1 MNLEKFT
8 IKSQEALQLARDIA
22 ASKKHQEISS
32 LHLLSALTKDGKGI
46 VNSVFRR
53 LGVNIN
59 LLNEKIEEEL
69 DKIPHVFS
77 SENQVYLSS
86 ELDGVLKKAEQESR
100 ELQDEYISV
109 EHLLLSMTQEG
120 KASSVLKELGISRE
134 EIIKTLMD
142 IRGGQRV
149 LDQNP
154 EEKYEALKKYS
165 RDLTELARSGK
176 LDPVI
181 GREDEIRR
189 TIQILSRRTK
199 NNPVLIGL
207 PGVGKTAVVE
217 GLAQRIIK
225 GDVPESLKQK
235 KVIALDIAALVAGS
249 KFRGEFEERLK
260 AVLNE
265 VKRAEGR
272 IILFIDELHTIVG
285 AGAAEGSVD
294 ASNMLKPALAKGELR
309 CVGATTIKEYRRYI
323 EKDAALQRRFQ
334 PVYVGEPS
342 VQETISILR
351 GLKEKYEV
359 HHGVRIK
366 DSALVAAAM
375 LSNRYIAD
383 RYLPDKAIDL
393 VDEAA
398 ALLRTQL
405 ESEPQPIDDVKRK
418 ILQLEIEKQA
428 LKKES
433 DEDSLERLNGIEREL
448 SDLKEKQGELV
459 SRWQLEKE
467 AIKRIQDIKKK
478 VEEIKMKVEVVERQG
493 KLEEASRLKYGEIP
507 QLMKDYEEQN
517 KKLIDIQGS
526 GALLRQ
532 EVTEDEIALV
542 VSRWTGIPVAR
553 MLETEK
559 EKLLKME
566 ERIKRRIVGQD
577 KAVKAVSDAVRR
589 SRAGLSDLNRP
600 TGSFIFLGPTGVGKT
615 ELSKALAEFLFDN
628 EKAIVRIDMSEYME
642 KFSVSRLIG
651 APPGYVGYE
660 EGGQLTEAVRRRPYS
675 VVLLDEI
682 EKAHQEVFNIL
693 LQVLDDGRLTD
704 SKGVTVDFRNTIIIM
719 TSNLGSQHLSSIPS
733 DDDFNIKFAQAKR
746 KIFEEVRR
754 TFRPEFLNRIDEII
768 VFNPLGKEEIKKI
781 VGLLL
786 KKTQDKMKDKGFNI
800 DFEDEVMGFIADV
813 GFDRLYGARPLK
825 RVIQNMIENK
835 LAGEILSG
843 KFVKGDNIKVKL
855 KKGEINFSNS

>member
-1 MNLEKFT
+1 MNLERFT
-8 IKSQEALQLARDIA
+8 IKSQEAIQWARDIA
-22 ASKKHQEISS
+22 IAKKHQEISS
-32 LHLLSALTKDGKGI
+32 LHLLSVLTKDEKGI

-53 LGVNIN
+53 LGANIN

-77 SENQVYLSS
+77 SESQVYLSS

-120 KASSVLKELGISRE
+120 KASSVLKELDISRE
-134 EIIKTLMD
+134 EIMKTLMD

-165 RDLTELARSGK
+165 RDLTELAHSGK

-217 GLAQRIIK
+217 GLAQRIVK

-235 KVIALDIAALVAGS
+235 KVIALDIAAIVAGS

-260 AVLNE
+260 TVLNE

-366 DSALVAAAM
+366 DSALVAAAT

-433 DEDSLERLNGIEREL
+433 DKESLERLNGIEREL

-459 SRWQLEKE
+459 SRW
-467 AIKRIQDIKKK
+467 
-478 VEEIKMKVEVVERQG
+478 
-493 KLEEASRLKYGEIP
+493 
-507 QLMKDYEEQN
+507 
-517 KKLIDIQGS
+517 
-526 GALLRQ
+526 
-532 EVTEDEIALV
+532 
-542 VSRWTGIPVAR
+542 
-553 MLETEK
+553 
-559 EKLLKME
+559 
-566 ERIKRRIVGQD
+566 
-577 KAVKAVSDAVRR
+577 
-589 SRAGLSDLNRP
+589 
-600 TGSFIFLGPTGVGKT
+600 
-615 ELSKALAEFLFDN
+615 
-628 EKAIVRIDMSEYME
+628 
-642 KFSVSRLIG
+642 
-651 APPGYVGYE
+651 
-660 EGGQLTEAVRRRPYS
+660 
-675 VVLLDEI
+675 
-682 EKAHQEVFNIL
+682 
-693 LQVLDDGRLTD
+693 
-704 SKGVTVDFRNTIIIM
+704 
-719 TSNLGSQHLSSIPS
+719 
-733 DDDFNIKFAQAKR
+733 
-746 KIFEEVRR
+746 
-754 TFRPEFLNRIDEII
+754 
-768 VFNPLGKEEIKKI
+768 
-781 VGLLL
+781 
-786 KKTQDKMKDKGFNI
+786 
-800 DFEDEVMGFIADV
+800 
-813 GFDRLYGARPLK
+813 
-825 RVIQNMIENK
+825 
-835 LAGEILSG
+835 
-843 KFVKGDNIKVKL
+843 
-855 KKGEINFSNS
+855 

>member
-22 ASKKHQEISS
+22 VAKKHQELTS
-32 LHLLSALTKDGKGI
+32 LHLFFVFLKDEKGI
-46 VNSVFRR
+46 VNSILHR
-53 LGVNIN
+53 LGINVN
-59 LLNEKIEEEL
+59 LLKQKTEQEL
-69 DKIPHVFS
+69 DKIPHVLS
-77 SENQVYLSS
+77 SEGQVYLSS
-86 ELDGVLKKAEQESR
+86 ELNNVLIKAEEEAK
-100 ELQDEYISV
+100 ELQDDYISV
-109 EHLLLSMTQEG
+109 EHLLLAMTQEG
-120 KASSVLKELGISRE
+120 KASSVLKDSGVERE
-134 EIIKTLMD
+134 EIMKALVD

-149 LDQNP
+149 IDQYP
-154 EEKYEALKKYS
+154 EEKYEALKKYG
-165 RDLTELARSGK
+165 RDLTELAHSGK

-217 GLAQRIIK
+217 GLAQRIVK
-225 GDVPESLKQK
+225 GDVPESLKEK
-235 KVIALDIAALVAGS
+235 KVITLDVASLVAGS

-260 AVLNE
+260 AVLSE
-265 VKRAEGR
+265 VKRLEGK

-294 ASNMLKPALAKGELR
+294 ASNILKPALAKGELR
-309 CVGATTIKEYRRYI
+309 CVGATTMKEYRKYI

-366 DSALVAAAM
+366 DSALIAAAT
-375 LSNRYIAD
+375 LSKRYITD

-433 DEDSLERLNGIEREL
+433 DEDSLEKLNGIEREL

-459 SRWQLEKE
+459 SHWQLEKE
-467 AIKRIQDIKKK
+467 VIKRIQDINKKI
-478 VEEIKMKVEVVERQG
+478 EETKMKVETVERQG
-493 KLEEASRLKYGEIP
+493 KLEEASRLKYGEMP

-566 ERIKRRIVGQD
+566 ERIEKRVVGQS
-577 KAVKAVSDAVRR
+577 KAVKAVSDAIRR
-589 SRAGLSDLNRP
+589 SRAGLSDPNRP
-600 TGSFIFLGPTGVGKT
+600 VGSFIFLGPTGVGKT
-615 ELSKALAEFLFDN
+615 ELSKALAEFLFDD
-628 EKAIVRIDMSEYME
+628 ERAMVRIDMSEYME
-642 KFSVSRLIG
+642 KYSVSRLIG

-682 EKAHQEVFNIL
+682 EKAHQDVFNIL

-719 TSNLGSQHLSSIPS
+719 TSNLGSQYLSFIPS
-733 DDDFNIKFAQAKR
+733 DDDFDIKFTQAK
-746 KIFEEVRR
+746 KQIFEEVKR
-754 TFRPEFLNRIDEII
+754 TFRPEFLNRVDEII
-768 VFNPLGKEEIKKI
+768 IFNPLGKEEIKEI

-786 KKTQDKMKDKGFNI
+786 KKTQDKLKDKGFNI
-800 DFEDEVMGFIADV
+800 GFEDEVKFIADV

-825 RVIQNMIENK
+825 RVIQNMIENE

-855 KKGEINFSNS
+855 KKGEIIFSK

>member
-428 LKKES
+428 LQHES
-433 DEDSLERLNGIEREL
+433 DAHYLDY
-448 SDLKEKQGELV
+448 
-459 SRWQLEKE
+459 SRG
-467 AIKRIQDIKKK
+467 IKK
-478 VEEIKMKVEVVERQG
+478 
-493 KLEEASRLKYGEIP
+493 
-507 QLMKDYEEQN
+507 D
-517 KKLIDIQGS
+517 
-526 GALLRQ
+526 
-532 EVTEDEIALV
+532 
-542 VSRWTGIPVAR
+542 
-553 MLETEK
+553 
-559 EKLLKME
+559 
-566 ERIKRRIVGQD
+566 
-577 KAVKAVSDAVRR
+577 
-589 SRAGLSDLNRP
+589 
-600 TGSFIFLGPTGVGKT
+600 
-615 ELSKALAEFLFDN
+615 
-628 EKAIVRIDMSEYME
+628 
-642 KFSVSRLIG
+642 
-651 APPGYVGYE
+651 
-660 EGGQLTEAVRRRPYS
+660 
-675 VVLLDEI
+675 
-682 EKAHQEVFNIL
+682 H
-693 LQVLDDGRLTD
+693 
-704 SKGVTVDFRNTIIIM
+704 
-719 TSNLGSQHLSSIPS
+719 H
-733 DDDFNIKFAQAKR
+733 
-746 KIFEEVRR
+746 
-754 TFRPEFLNRIDEII
+754 
-768 VFNPLGKEEIKKI
+768 PL
-781 VGLLL
+781 
-786 KKTQDKMKDKGFNI
+786 
-800 DFEDEVMGFIADV
+800 
-813 GFDRLYGARPLK
+813 
-825 RVIQNMIENK
+825 
-835 LAGEILSG
+835 
-843 KFVKGDNIKVKL
+843 
-855 KKGEINFSNS
+855 